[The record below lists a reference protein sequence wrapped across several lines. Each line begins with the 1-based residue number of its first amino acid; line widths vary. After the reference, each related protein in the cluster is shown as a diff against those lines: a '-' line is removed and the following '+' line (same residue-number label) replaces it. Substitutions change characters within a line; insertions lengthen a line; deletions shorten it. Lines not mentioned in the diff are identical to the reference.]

1 MNKIYITILLIT
13 LIILGIFLYNKLAFL
28 NVVVKFDE
36 LEPFDKQMNVYYK
49 GFKIGK
55 TTKIYPDDE
64 YKNTYIKLK
73 ISPHD
78 IKLPSNIVAK
88 IKKRKT
94 KEFVN
99 IIYPESP
106 AIKYIQDNDIIKGD
120 ICKDINSI
128 LNDTI
133 EENDVDEIIEET
145 SSLIETANTT
155 LQNLNKIFVQIS
167 TIIKNSENDIKITT
181 QNLAKTTKNLEN
193 ISTKLNNSLEE
204 EELKNSI
211 SNIEESTENIK
222 DITENIDNITAQI
235 DEVTIPI
242 VNSIACDGK
251 EITNGIKNT
260 LKKRLGLSKILFG
273 KPISD

>member
-13 LIILGIFLYNKLAFL
+13 LIILGIFTYNKFAFL
-28 NVVVKFDE
+28 NIVVKFDE

-55 TTKIYPDDE
+55 TTKIYPDED

-73 ISPHD
+73 ITPHN
-78 IKLPSNIVAK
+78 IKLPKNIVAK
-88 IKKRKT
+88 IKKKRT
-94 KEFVN
+94 KEYVN

-106 AIKYIQDNDIIKGD
+106 ELKNIEENDIIKGN

-128 LNDTI
+128 LNNTI
-133 EENDVDEIIEET
+133 EENDVDEIIDET
-145 SSLIETANTT
+145 SNLIESANIAI
-155 LQNLNKIFVQIS
+155 QSLNKIFIQVS
-167 TIIKNSENDIKITT
+167 EIIENSKVDIKITT
-181 QNLAKTTKNLEN
+181 KNLAKTTNNLEK
-193 ISTKLNNSLEE
+193 ISSKLNDSVSEE
-204 EELKNSI
+204 SLKNSI
-211 SNIEESTENIK
+211 SNINQTTENIK
-222 DITENIDNITAQI
+222 EITQNIDNITIQL
-235 DEVTIPI
+235 DEITIPI

-251 EITNGIKNT
+251 EITCGIKKT

>member
-13 LIILGIFLYNKLAFL
+13 LITLGIFLYNKLAFL

-99 IIYPESP
+99 IIYPEAP

-155 LQNLNKIFVQIS
+155 LQSLNKIFVQIS

-193 ISTKLNNSLEE
+193 ISSKLNNSLNE
-204 EELKNSI
+204 EELTDSI
-211 SNIEESTENIK
+211 SNIEEATENIK
-222 DITENIDNITAQI
+222 DITQNIENISTQI
-235 DEVTIPI
+235 DEVTVPI

-273 KPISD
+273 KPISN

>member
-99 IIYPESP
+99 IIYPEAP
-106 AIKYIQDNDIIKGD
+106 TIKYIQDNDIIKGD

-155 LQNLNKIFVQIS
+155 LQSLNKIFVQIS
-167 TIIKNSENDIKITT
+167 TMIKNSENDIKITT

-193 ISTKLNNSLEE
+193 ISSKLNNSLNE
-204 EELKNSI
+204 EELTDSI
-211 SNIEESTENIK
+211 SNIEEATLNIK
-222 DITENIDNITAQI
+222 DITQNIENISTQI
-235 DEVTIPI
+235 DEVTVPI

-251 EITNGIKNT
+251 EITNGIKKT
-260 LKKRLGLSKILFG
+260 LNKRLGLSKILFG

>member
-13 LIILGIFLYNKLAFL
+13 LIILGIFTYNKFAFL
-28 NVVVKFDE
+28 NIVVKFDE

-55 TTKIYPDDE
+55 TTKIYPDED

-73 ISPHD
+73 ITPHN
-78 IKLPSNIVAK
+78 IKLPKNIVAK
-88 IKKRKT
+88 IKKKRT
-94 KEFVN
+94 KEYVN

-106 AIKYIQDNDIIKGD
+106 ELKNIEENDIIKGN

-128 LNDTI
+128 LNNTI
-133 EENDVDEIIEET
+133 EENDVDEIIDET
-145 SSLIETANTT
+145 SNLIESANIAI
-155 LQNLNKIFVQIS
+155 QSLNKIFIQVS
-167 TIIKNSENDIKITT
+167 EIIENSKVDIKITT
-181 QNLAKTTKNLEN
+181 KNLAKTTNNLEK
-193 ISTKLNNSLEE
+193 ISSKLNDSVSEE
-204 EELKNSI
+204 SLKNSI
-211 SNIEESTENIK
+211 SNINQTTENIK
-222 DITENIDNITAQI
+222 EITQNIDNITVQL
-235 DEVTIPI
+235 DEITIPI

-251 EITNGIKNT
+251 EITCGIKKT